1 MDSNETLRWLY
12 SFKKFGTKLGLE
24 RISYLLD
31 KLDNPHK
38 HIDIIHVTGTNGK
51 GSVCKFIGSILQKAG
66 YNVGVYISPHLQRF
80 SERIVVNNKEISKK
94 DIVLL
99 IKKIKP
105 LVDEMIN
112 QNKTPTF
119 FEVVTAMAFQF
130 FKKCKVDFAVI
141 EVGLGGRFDATNV
154 VNPLVSV
161 ITNISLEHTEYL
173 GEDIKSVA
181 FEKAGI
187 IKNNAPI
194 VTAAKNDALKVIN
207 KIAQEKNSPII
218 EINKKD
224 WKRLSHNTTY
234 QEFLVQGILKEYKV
248 KTTQLGEYQGENIAL
263 TINTI
268 DQLQMQG
275 TYITDENIIEG
286 IFTAFNPGRME
297 ILSENPKILLDGA
310 HNPTAMEQLKIT
322 LEKDFQFN
330 KLILILGILKDKD
343 FKKMISFIAPISDVI
358 IVTKSNNIRA
368 CEPSVL
374 KDAIN
379 KIGYKNNVF
388 IIDSIPDGIKY
399 AKSKANKNDI
409 ICISGSL
416 YTVGEARD
424 HLVFKNKEIVKF

>member
-1 MDSNETLRWLY
+1 MDFNESLHWLY
-12 SFKKFGTKLGLE
+12 GFKKFGSKLGLE

-31 KLDNPHK
+31 KLNNPQNQTN
-38 HIDIIHVTGTNGK
+38 IIHVTGTNGK

-94 DIVLL
+94 DVVLL

-112 QNKTPTF
+112 QNITPTF
-119 FEVVTAMAFQF
+119 FEIVTAMTFQF
-130 FKKCKVDFAVI
+130 FRDYKVDFAVI

-154 VNPLVSV
+154 VTPLVSV

-173 GEDIKSVA
+173 GEDIQSIA

-187 IKNNAPI
+187 IKNNAPVI
-194 VTAAKNDALKVIN
+194 TAAKNDAFKVIK

-218 EINKKD
+218 MVNKKD
-224 WKRLSHNTTY
+224 WKRVSHTTTY
-234 QEFLVQGILKEYKV
+234 QEFLVQGILKEYNV

-268 DQLQMQG
+268 EQLQMKG
-275 TYITDENIIEG
+275 TYIADENIVEG

-297 ILSENPKILLDGA
+297 IISENPKILLDGA
-310 HNPTAMEQLKIT
+310 HNPTAMEQLRIT
-322 LEKDFQFN
+322 LEKDFQFD
-330 KLILILGILKDKD
+330 KLILVLGILKDKD
-343 FKKMISFIAPISDVI
+343 YKKMISFIAPISDVI
-358 IVTKSNNIRA
+358 IVTKANNIRA
-368 CEPSVL
+368 CKPSIL
-374 KDAIN
+374 RDAI
-379 KIGYKNNVF
+379 KDLGYENNVL
-388 IIDSIPDGIKY
+388 IVESIPDAIKY
-399 AKSKANKNDI
+399 AKSKANKNNF

-424 HLVFKNKEIVKF
+424 YLVFENKEIIEF